1 METADL
7 RITGA
12 QTLDVLS
19 GELIDVPLAIAGDR
33 ILGFGDYPCAI
44 TLDLPGQVLL
54 PGFWDGH
61 LHLESSMLLPGQFAA
76 AAVPHGTVGVV
87 ADPHEIANVCG
98 LSGARYLLDN
108 TPHELLDVRVMAPS
122 CVPATPFETA
132 GAEITVADI
141 TEMLKWPEV
150 LGLGEVMNCPGV
162 INRDPVMLAK
172 LAAALG
178 KPIDGHAP
186 GLTGAALE
194 AYVAA
199 GPESDHEAT
208 TLEEGA
214 EKLAAGMWLMIR
226 EGSASRNLQ
235 ALASLLRGDKR
246 DRCLLVSDDLDA
258 HDLVYRGHLD
268 YLLSQAVRLGV
279 APLDA
284 VRGVSANVAA
294 RFGLLGHGALAP
306 GYVADLVAVS
316 DLASFKVN
324 AVVKSG
330 KLVVQNGK
338 LLAPVQADSQPLP
351 CTCHVPRLDPDVFLV
366 AAPDAAEQARV
377 RVIVAFDGAI
387 VTGSAEATL
396 RVNGGCVLPDAAQ
409 DVLALAVLE
418 RHGRNGN
425 VGRGFIR
432 GFGLKAGALAST
444 VAHDSHNLLVIGAD
458 AVSMATAARA
468 VVAAGGGQAA
478 AVGDKVLNLLP
489 LPVAG
494 LVSTMSAAEVAAS
507 TAKLESAARQLGCA
521 LSHPFMTLSFMALPV
536 IPELKLTDRGLFD
549 VGRFGH
555 MPALCE

>member
-7 RITGA
+7 LITSA
-12 QTLDVLS
+12 RTLDVLT
-19 GELIDVPLAIAGDR
+19 GEFIAAPLAIAGDR
-33 ILGFGDYPCAI
+33 ILGFGDHASAT

-61 LHLESSMLLPGQFAA
+61 LHLESSMLVPAQFAA
-76 AAVPHGTVGVV
+76 AAVPHGTAGVV

-98 LSGARYLLDN
+98 LSGARYLLSN
-108 TPHELLDVRVMAPS
+108 APEGLLDVRLMAPS

-162 INRDPVMLAK
+162 INRDPVLLAK
-172 LAAALG
+172 LAAAHG

-186 GLTGAALE
+186 GLTGKALE

-199 GPESDHEAT
+199 GPQSDHEAT

-226 EGSASRNLQ
+226 EGSASRNLA
-235 ALASLLRGDKR
+235 ALAPLLRGDQR

-258 HDLVYRGHLD
+258 HDLVHRGHLD

-279 APLDA
+279 TPLDA
-284 VRGVSANVAA
+284 VRAVTMNTAA
-294 RFGLLGHGALAP
+294 RFGLPYRGALAP
-306 GYVADLVAVS
+306 GYLADIVAVS
-316 DLASFKVN
+316 DLESFKVS

-330 KLVVQNGK
+330 RLVARDGD
-338 LLAPVQADSQPLP
+338 LLAPVQAQSQPLP
-351 CTCHVPRLDPDVFLV
+351 CTCHTPDLDPDDFLTV
-366 AAPDAAEQARV
+366 APDGAQQSQV
-377 RVIVAFDGAI
+377 RVIVASDGAI
-387 VTGSAEATL
+387 LTGSAEATL
-396 RVNGGCVLPDAAQ
+396 LAAGGHLRPDPAQ

-425 VGRGFIR
+425 VGRGFIS
-432 GFGLKAGALAST
+432 GFGLKTGALAST
-444 VAHDSHNLLVIGAD
+444 VAHDSHNLLVVGAD
-458 AVSMATAARA
+458 ALSMATAARA
-468 VVAAGGGQAA
+468 VVAAGGGQAV
-478 AVGDKVLNLLP
+478 AVGDKVLRILP

-494 LVSTMSAAEVAAS
+494 LISTLSAVEVAKA
-507 TAKLESAARQLGCA
+507 TRELEAAARRLGCP
-521 LSHPFMTLSFMALPV
+521 LTHPFMTLSFMALPV

-549 VGRFGH
+549 VTRFEH
-555 MPALCE
+555 VSALL